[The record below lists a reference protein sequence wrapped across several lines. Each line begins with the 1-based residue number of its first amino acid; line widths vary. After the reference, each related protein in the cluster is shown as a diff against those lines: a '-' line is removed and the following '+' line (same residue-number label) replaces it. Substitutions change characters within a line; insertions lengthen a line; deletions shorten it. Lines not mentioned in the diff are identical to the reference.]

1 MLMQKGKRKRCETPL
16 GCMPSISH
24 SRASDYTW
32 WRFLH
37 VLWLAG
43 GLQRRQAVIIAGGAV
58 LKLCNSTSHRPQI
71 SISSP
76 GNRFSSLRLLS
87 TAGKVSV

>member
-43 GLQRRQAVIIAGGAV
+43 GLQRRQAVIIAGGAG
-58 LKLCNSTSHRPQI
+58 TSHRPQI